1 MTHKRRDES
10 CKTFR
15 ETDSGFKA
23 PTQEQKQMGWSN
35 KDQTMQKSKD
45 DNILQYNF
53 QDSFPHLNLDGDDL
67 PSVFG
72 KKKSECLL
80 PDV

>member
-1 MTHKRRDES
+1 MTHELRDKS
-10 CKTFR
+10 CEVIR
-15 ETDSGFKA
+15 ETDGGFKA
-23 PTQEQKQMGWSN
+23 PTQEQKQMVWSN

-53 QDSFPHLNLDGDDL
+53 QDSFLHLNLDKNDL

-72 KKKSECLL
+72 KKL
-80 PDV
+80 